1 MRWAALA
8 LAAVARAVVTQPK
21 PTVTPPA
28 PAVAPRTGKLGEFD
42 FDKLA
47 PYEQLRGEF
56 DREKILGFMAER
68 PLVVAKRLGVVASTF
83 KRTRDAWEAD
93 EATAPERR
101 TRGGMLRDAIAS
113 LGPVSV
119 KVGQTLSQRPDLVGE
134 EACEALKALQTR
146 NAAFSNEAAFAYM
159 ADEFGLE
166 HPGLLAPGIREPAA
180 VASLGQVYRGATH
193 GGQDVAV
200 KVQRPD
206 ALRTVAV
213 DYTCFAVVWALVEK
227 WWAWKRGAA
236 FDNGDI
242 GEVVDTVA
250 DGIFDELNYDLEA
263 VNAAEFKQSL
273 DFLGFVD
280 VPTFLPELS
289 TSRVLTTE
297 WIPGQEK
304 RAKFPTSKAP
314 ISAAC
319 TASLV
324 LTGFVHA
331 DPHEGN
337 LMLQDDGKV
346 VFLDFGLMSRVD
358 GDIMESFATG
368 IRACLAE
375 DYATLAFVFQKVGAM
390 AATEGGSSRFGAL
403 AEVLNG
409 KLSKRWKMFTPP
421 YCLLLIR
428 TFLTLEGIA
437 AQVDPD
443 FNIYEMSLPW
453 ALRRSLAPTSPQGVA
468 TLRGSL

>member
-21 PTVTPPA
+21 PAVTPPT

-93 EATAPERR
+93 EATAPDLR

-166 HPGLLAPGIREPAA
+166 HPGLLAPGIVADPSAPFRKTDAHWLASLEREPAA
-180 VASLGQVYRGATH
+180 VASLG
-193 GGQDVAV
+193 
-200 KVQRPD
+200 
-206 ALRTVAV
+206 
-213 DYTCFAVVWALVEK
+213 
-227 WWAWKRGAA
+227 
-236 FDNGDI
+236 
-242 GEVVDTVA
+242 
-250 DGIFDELNYDLEA
+250 
-263 VNAAEFKQSL
+263 
-273 DFLGFVD
+273 
-280 VPTFLPELS
+280 
-289 TSRVLTTE
+289 
-297 WIPGQEK
+297 PGQQK

-314 ISAAC
+314 ISAVFHSFRLIFGRAIIPRS
-319 TASLV
+319 ALE
-324 LTGFVHA
+324 A
-331 DPHEGN
+331 W
-337 LMLQDDGKV
+337 ML
-346 VFLDFGLMSRVD
+346 FLERV
-358 GDIMESFATG
+358 
-368 IRACLAE
+368 RAE
-375 DYATLAFVFQKVGAM
+375 H
-390 AATEGGSSRFGAL
+390 SH
-403 AEVLNG
+403 
-409 KLSKRWKMFTPP
+409 
-421 YCLLLIR
+421 
-428 TFLTLEGIA
+428 
-437 AQVDPD
+437 
-443 FNIYEMSLPW
+443 
-453 ALRRSLAPTSPQGVA
+453 
-468 TLRGSL
+468 

>member
-56 DREKILGFMAER
+56 DRR
-68 PLVVAKRLGVVASTF
+68 RSWASWPSASSS
-83 KRTRDAWEAD
+83 RSASASSRRRSSTRDAWEAD
-93 EATAPERR
+93 EAAARRR
-101 TRGGMLRDAIAS
+101 TGGMLRGDRVAGPRERQGGPDAEPAA
-113 LGPVSV
+113 
-119 KVGQTLSQRPDLVGE
+119 RPRRRGGLRG
-134 EACEALKALQTR
+134 AQG
-146 NAAFSNEAAFAYM
+146 AADAGGVPAGVRVHGGRVRPRA
-159 ADEFGLE
+159 
-166 HPGLLAPGIREPAA
+166 PGLLAPGIVADPSAPFRKTDAHWLASLEREPRP
-180 VASLGQVYRGATH
+180 SRRFEQVYRALTH
-193 GGQDVAV
+193 GQGVAV

-250 DGIFDELNYDLEA
+250 
-263 VNAAEFKQSL
+263 AASSASS
-273 DFLGFVD
+273 
-280 VPTFLPELS
+280 TT
-289 TSRVLTTE
+289 TSRP
-297 WIPGQEK
+297 WIKGDHMERLGRRDGALMTQLAVE
-304 RAKFPTSKAP
+304 
-314 ISAAC
+314 AC

-337 LMLQDDGKV
+337 LMLRTTAR
-346 VFLDFGLMSRVD
+346 S
-358 GDIMESFATG
+358 SSS
-368 IRACLAE
+368 
-375 DYATLAFVFQKVGAM
+375 TLV
-390 AATEGGSSRFGAL
+390 
-403 AEVLNG
+403 
-409 KLSKRWKMFTPP
+409 
-421 YCLLLIR
+421 
-428 TFLTLEGIA
+428 
-437 AQVDPD
+437 
-443 FNIYEMSLPW
+443 
-453 ALRRSLAPTSPQGVA
+453 
-468 TLRGSL
+468 